1 MERRIANMDEMID
14 KLSSISG
21 GVFVSL
27 CYINCAKIGKTLSGK
42 GIDIDQFGQDL
53 DNNRTEGDDEIYN
66 GLKNYQQ
73 GGSSRKN
80 KFPYGGIVKM
90 SRYQFNWQTEDAY
103 GKNFN
108 KYATQRDALLAK
120 YGAAIQKREDKYDE
134 KLNFGNGVSVG
145 STDNTKHKLYTHQNG
160 ATIRNAKSEYFVV
173 DEDGELLGGISF
185 NAIKQIVNQSKNIDG
200 LNALKKIGATEEQIQ
215 EYIQDL
221 KALNFR
227 VLKLMYD
234 SILYIVCSVDGEKIV
249 YINDNL
255 AKQVG
260 SGSYIVNINP
270 QSFIDMANQ
279 LYRQDMTNLQE
290 SENRYNIFKTKI
302 NESVR
307 NVLRSVLKEGKES
320 TREANKMIRRLYNAV
335 DKVTHGFYK
344 DNGWEG
350 VDSVL
355 DVIENTI
362 GDEGDLSVWCE
373 NGGYAKQIGEE
384 GNCKT
389 WKLKIELFNGGVIG
403 GELNANA
410 AGTHDDPFGRYDITC
425 GFWRE

>member
-1 MERRIANMDEMID
+1 MERRVADINEMID
-14 KLSSISG
+14 IMSSIQG

-27 CYINCAKIGKTLSGK
+27 CYMNSAKIGKTLSGK
-42 GIDIDQFGQDL
+42 DINVDQFGQDL
-53 DNNRTEGDDEIYN
+53 DNNRIEGDDEIYN
-66 GLKNYQQ
+66 NLKNYQQ
-73 GGSSRKN
+73 GGVSRKN

-90 SRYQFNWQTEDAY
+90 STYQFNWQSEDNY
-103 GKNFN
+103 GKNFHNYAN
-108 KYATQRDALLAK
+108 KRDELLAK
-120 YGAAIQKREDKYDE
+120 YGAEIQKRELKHDE
-134 KLNFGNGVSVG
+134 KLNFGTGISVG
-145 STDNTKHKLYTHQNG
+145 ATDNTKHKLYTHQNG
-160 ATIRNAKSEYFVV
+160 ATIRNAKSKYFIV
-173 DEDGELLGGISF
+173 DNDGELKGGVSYE
-185 NAIKQIVNQSKNIDG
+185 AIKELISKTKNIDG
-200 LNALKKIGATEEQIQ
+200 LSALKKIGATEEQIQ
-215 EYIQDL
+215 EYIRDL

-227 VLKLMYD
+227 VLKLMFD
-234 SILYIVCSVDGEKIV
+234 SILYIVCSVNGEKIV
-249 YINDNL
+249 YINNNL
-255 AKQVG
+255 AKEVG

-307 NVLRSVLKEGKES
+307 SVLRSVLKEGKES

-335 DKVTHGFYK
+335 NKVTHGFYK